1 MDAEIFLTMEEAKN
15 AICLDVEHYGVQE
28 APFTEIARF
37 AGGGWPDRFKEAMA
51 PEGDATDEVIALFRE
66 LLNSPTVTEEDLC
79 TVFSMMFW
87 GDVQKKTDPQG
98 ETGVSLS
105 TGLEDFVCL
114 QCGQCCTNLDYSGAL
129 TSEDVAMWKA
139 AGRGDILAWVVPE
152 AEEGT
157 YTIWV
162 DPETG
167 DLQDTCPFLALENG
181 RQYCTI
187 HDQKPCICREYP
199 ATKKHGLMT
208 DCPGVAL
215 MVEAQQRKPPAALP
229 GAKLLKSLTNRF

>member
-1 MDAEIFLTMEEAKN
+1 MDAEIFLTMDEAKN
-15 AICLDVEHYGVQE
+15 ALCLDVEHYGIQE
-28 APFTEIARF
+28 ASLNDIAQF

-51 PEGDATDEVIALFRE
+51 LDGDATNDVIVLFRE
-66 LLNSPTVTEEDLC
+66 LFNSPTVTEDDLC
-79 TVFSMMFW
+79 AVFSMMFW
-87 GDVQKKTDPQG
+87 GDVQKTTDPKG
-98 ETGVSLS
+98 ENGVSLS
-105 TGLEDFVCL
+105 TGLENFVCL

-129 TSEDVAMWKA
+129 TPEDVVMWKA
-139 AGRGDILAWVVPE
+139 AGRLDILAWVAPGP
-152 AEEGT
+152 EEGT

-167 DLQDTCPFLALENG
+167 RLQDACPFLSIAMENG

-215 MVEAQQRKPPAALP
+215 MVEAQERKPPAALP
-229 GAKLLKSLTNRF
+229 GAKLLKS